1 MRRQGRQSQLNQNT
15 SLVLCDTNSN
25 TTYSVS
31 PLLSSPICQE
41 IHTSLICDSHI
52 SSTTNCISVSSNENM
67 TTVSSEYDILDDFTT
82 VLEEEYD
89 IIDVSVE
96 NIPLAPVLC
105 F

>member
-1 MRRQGRQSQLNQNT
+1 M
-15 SLVLCDTNSN
+15 V
-25 TTYSVS
+25 
-31 PLLSSPICQE
+31 
-41 IHTSLICDSHI
+41 
-52 SSTTNCISVSSNENM
+52 
-67 TTVSSEYDILDDFTT
+67 TVSGEYDILDDFTT